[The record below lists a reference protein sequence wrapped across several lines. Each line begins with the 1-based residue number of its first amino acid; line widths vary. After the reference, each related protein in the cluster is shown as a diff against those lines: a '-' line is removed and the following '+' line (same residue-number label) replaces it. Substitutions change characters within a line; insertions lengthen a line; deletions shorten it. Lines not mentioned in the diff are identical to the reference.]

1 MGIRNRIKKRLPI
14 FGRKTVS
21 PAAPPA
27 FNDEPSS
34 PSFEPAPYTEP
45 ASPRG
50 DKEVQTFLKDFV
62 TENQI
67 VIFMKGSPESPSCG
81 FSANASAIL
90 ASYGKEFAHFD
101 VFLDQDVREGV
112 KDFHSGQH
120 SWSPLVVSLLVSR
133 YPDSSSIQWAEIRN
147 WCPWRVT
154 INNQIVPNSSVWMM
168 WIRGQHV

>member
-21 PAAPPA
+21 PAAPPV

-50 DKEVQTFLKDFV
+50 DKEVQSFLKDFV

-112 KDFHSGQH
+112 KDFSQWPTLPQIYIGGEFIGGSDILTQMHQSGELK
-120 SWSPLVVSLLVSR
+120 S
-133 YPDSSSIQWAEIRN
+133 EIDALE
-147 WCPWRVT
+147 
-154 INNQIVPNSSVWMM
+154 
-168 WIRGQHV
+168 G